1 MRENYWRRET
11 LEDGEA
17 LGQAVEK
24 QENSSELSI
33 LNFASAL
40 SGH

>member
-1 MRENYWRRET
+1 MRENYWRRKT
-11 LEDGEA
+11 LEDDEA

-24 QENSSELSI
+24 QENGSELSI

-40 SGH
+40 SGR